1 MNYKSEIEKYIPSSP
16 QEESDKNIMLDYIE
30 RYDNVL
36 LRENKIAHITS
47 SGLVLNRSLDKML
60 MVHHNIYNTWS
71 WTGGHAD
78 GEKNILK
85 VAIKEAVEE
94 TGVSNISPLTES
106 IVSLDIL
113 PVYGHMKKGKY
124 VSAHL
129 HLSISYVLIA
139 NEKDTLTVKED
150 ENSGVRWV
158 KLNDIG
164 DFSNEPYLI
173 NIYNKIIKKAKEHSM

>member
-1 MNYKSEIEKYIPSSP
+1 MNYKSEIEKYIPSNL
-16 QEESDKNIMLDYIE
+16 QEESDKNIILDYIE

-47 SGLVLNRSLDKML
+47 SGLVLNRSLDKVL

-78 GEKNILK
+78 GEKNTLK

-94 TGVSNISPLTES
+94 TGVNDIFPLTEN

-113 PVYGHMKKGKY
+113 PVYGHIKKGKY
-124 VSAHL
+124 VSAHI

-139 NEKDTLTVKED
+139 NEEDTLVVKED
-150 ENSGVRWV
+150 ENSGVKWIKV
-158 KLNDIG
+158 SEIEKL
-164 DFSNEPYLI
+164 SNEPYLI
-173 NIYNKIIKKAKEHSM
+173 NIYNKIIEKAKIHGL